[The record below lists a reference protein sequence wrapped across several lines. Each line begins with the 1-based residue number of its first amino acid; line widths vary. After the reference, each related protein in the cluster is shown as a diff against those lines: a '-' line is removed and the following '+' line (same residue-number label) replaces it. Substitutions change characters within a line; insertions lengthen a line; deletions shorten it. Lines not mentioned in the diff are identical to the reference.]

1 MSDSRTQTYPSYM
14 DDEPMMQ
21 RLAKCIAFELS
32 AGGNAAAA
40 AMAVMRDVRLGH
52 INLPSPAWRDGIRA
66 AVDAEREADP
76 AVHHRCDCPFGWCD
90 GSCPTLK
97 ARKALDALLTDG
109 GG

>member
-1 MSDSRTQTYPSYM
+1 MKLQRWHMVTGAPDDSLGNVYWA
-14 DDEPMMQ
+14 DDVDAL
-21 RLAKCIAFELS
+21 LAS
-32 AGGNAAAA
+32 
-40 AMAVMRDVRLGH
+40 
-52 INLPSPAWRDGIRA
+52 IRA

-97 ARKALDALLTDG
+97 ARKALDALLADG